1 MKKVSRYAWI
11 KIAKIAEEKNF
22 LERLVLLIQAHCVD
36 VNLGRK
42 THTHTHTRATLV
54 RSETGTMSG

>member
-1 MKKVSRYAWI
+1 VKKVSRYAWI

-22 LERLVLLIQAHCVD
+22 LESVLLIQAHCVD

-42 THTHTHTRATLV
+42 KHTHTHTHDSSAI
-54 RSETGTMSG
+54 